1 MDEWRMGV
9 KGTKL
14 GMDAVGLVKRTKL
27 EMRGWGG
34 VKGTKLNMG
43 LENG

>member
-27 EMRGWGG
+27 RHRRRNTQYRMSE
-34 VKGTKLNMG
+34 KD
-43 LENG
+43 